1 MSLDDTDRTRVLVVD
16 DEALLRRASGLVL
29 APHYTV
35 ISAACI
41 DAALAE
47 LEREA
52 PSVVVSDLDLREDR
66 DGLWLLQEVERRWP
80 STRRVLLTGHNI
92 QTDDPRL
99 EAVHRLARKPLAAS
113 ALVGLVAEELSRSRG

>member
-1 MSLDDTDRTRVLVVD
+1 MVVSPERTRVLVVD
-16 DEALLRRASGLVL
+16 DDALLRRASGLVL

-41 DAALAE
+41 DEALAE

-52 PSVVVSDLDLREDR
+52 AAVVVSDLDLGEDR
-66 DGLWLLQEVERRWP
+66 DGLWLLHDVGRRWP
-80 STRRVLLTGHNI
+80 STRRVLLTGHQL
-92 QTDDPRL
+92 QTDDPQL

-113 ALVGLVAEELSRSRG
+113 ALVAFVADELAAM